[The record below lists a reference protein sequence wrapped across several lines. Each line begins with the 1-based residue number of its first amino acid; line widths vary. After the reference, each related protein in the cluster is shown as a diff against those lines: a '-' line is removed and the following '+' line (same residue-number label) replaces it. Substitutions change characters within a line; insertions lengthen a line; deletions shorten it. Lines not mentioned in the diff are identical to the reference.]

1 MGENCLYKNPK
12 NDHKSARGPHRRDV
26 THILPKVNCFFI
38 QIVSFSLVTETIG
51 FFSHR
56 NSYVLNVTQHM
67 PMIADAHISS
77 LGYLWQHSLRI
88 ERGREQWFL
97 QGDTEMQEGDQ
108 KGHWRNNFLCSGNQS
123 SLTA

>member
-1 MGENCLYKNPK
+1 MGENRLHKNPK

-26 THILPKVNCFFI
+26 THILSQVNCFLLKLFHFRWL
-38 QIVSFSLVTETIG
+38 QKPQV

-67 PMIADAHISS
+67 PMLADAHFE
-77 LGYLWQHSLRI
+77 LGLPVATHSLRI

-108 KGHWRNNFLCSGNQS
+108 KGHWINNFLC
-123 SLTA
+123 

>member
-1 MGENCLYKNPK
+1 MGENRLHKNPK

-26 THILPKVNCFFI
+26 THILSKVNCFFI
-38 QIVSFSLVTETIG
+38 EIVSFSLVTETTG
-51 FFSHR
+51 FFLR

-67 PMIADAHISS
+67 PMLADAHFE
-77 LGYLWQHSLRI
+77 LGLPVATHSLRI

-108 KGHWRNNFLCSGNQS
+108 KGHWINNFLC
-123 SLTA
+123 

>member
-67 PMIADAHISS
+67 PMLADAHFE
-77 LGYLWQHSLRI
+77 LGLPVATHSLRI

-108 KGHWRNNFLCSGNQS
+108 KGHWINNFLC
-123 SLTA
+123 